1 MPLGSISSS
10 FVEGS
15 LIRRFD
21 PWHSDL
27 CTCPAKYSLS
37 PYTGCGHSCV
47 YCYITAYVPSA
58 FKPRAKR
65 DVLKRIS
72 RDVDVIDKSV
82 PILLSASSDPY
93 TPMEGTLSIT
103 REVLRILARAGT
115 RFMIQTKSD
124 LVLRDADII
133 SSAGAVVGM
142 TVTSLGAVAKKIE
155 PNAPDPKSR
164 LKALKELNEMDI
176 PTVIR
181 IDPIVPGVSDI
192 GLSELVQKIA
202 SNGVDHVVASTYKAR
217 PDSLRRISGVVPN
230 ASVQLDRLY
239 RKEGTRVSNCLYL
252 DEGIRRVTLTE
263 LRALVL
269 KHGMTFS
276 TCREGFDELRTSK
289 SCDGT
294 HLIK

>member
-1 MPLGSISSS
+1 LGLISS
-10 FVEGS
+10 FLPEGT

-27 CTCPAKYSLS
+27 CTCPPKYSLS

-47 YCYITAYVPSA
+47 YCYITSYVPSA

-65 DVLKRIS
+65 DVLERIG
-72 RDVDVIDKSV
+72 RDVSVIDKRV

-93 TPMEGTLSIT
+93 TPMERTLGIT
-103 REVLRILARAGT
+103 REVLQILARAGT

-124 LVLRDADII
+124 LVLRDADVI

-142 TVTSLGAVAKKIE
+142 TVTTLDTVSEKLE
-155 PNAPDPKSR
+155 PNAPDPKLR
-164 LKALKELNEMDI
+164 LKALNKLRGMDI
-176 PTVIR
+176 PTVVR
-181 IDPIVPGVSDI
+181 IDPILPGINDRA
-192 GLSELVQKIA
+192 LPRLVEEIA
-202 SNGVDHVVASTYKAR
+202 SNHVDHVVASTFKAR
-217 PDSLRRISGVVPN
+217 PDSLKRISRVMPE
-230 ASVQLDRLY
+230 ATVQLERLY

-252 DEGIRRVTLTE
+252 DEEIRRTTLTN

-269 KHGMTFS
+269 EQGMTFA
-276 TCREGFDELRTSK
+276 TCREGFDELRTSR

>member
-1 MPLGSISSS
+1 M
-10 FVEGS
+10 
-15 LIRRFD
+15 RRFD
-21 PWHSDL
+21 PWHSGL

-47 YCYITAYVPSA
+47 YCYITSYVPSA

-65 DVLKRIS
+65 DVFKRVS
-72 RDVDVIDKSV
+72 RDVDVIDKRL
-82 PILLSASSDPY
+82 PILMSASSDPY
-93 TPMEGTLSIT
+93 TPMEGTLNIT
-103 REVLRILARAGT
+103 REILRILTRAGT

-142 TVTSLGAVAKKIE
+142 TVTTLDPVAERIE
-155 PNAPDPKSR
+155 PNAPDPKLR
-164 LKALKELNEMDI
+164 LEALKRLSEMDV
-176 PTVIR
+176 PTVVR
-181 IDPIVPGVSDI
+181 IDPIILGINDAE
-192 GLSELVQKIA
+192 LSRLVQEIA
-202 SNGVDHVVASTYKAR
+202 SSNVKHVVASTYKAR
-217 PDSLRRISGVVPN
+217 PDSLKRISRIMPR
-230 ASVQLDRLY
+230 ASSRLERLY
-239 RKEGTRVSNCLYL
+239 REEGTRVSNCLYL
-252 DEGIRRVTLTE
+252 DEGIRRATLND

-269 KHGMTFS
+269 EHGMTFS